1 MQHNVPYLNPHP
13 NNCVCPHV
21 GYQASFL
28 SPAPAHHAH
37 ASSQSAVTPQNP
49 PASAVPAAAKSV
61 KQEEEKEEEA
71 TKDEGVKE
79 SAEENERCTTTTPDT
94 PPLVSQP
101 CTNSSSLASPPSPP
115 LPPPAPPSCSLPPP
129 QSPTSTPLPA
139 SPSPPTSP
147 PSSATSSS
155 SSSSVESEDLKAA
168 TTATPGSSSIDEVV
182 PARTIHPPPRDSL
195 VGHSDDG
202 TASVT
207 PDAEESSS
215 TVEGFAASQ
224 EAAAQKPVDRINTA
238 ILGPSEVRRGLA
250 ESITER
256 NATIYKYNTKHVPVK
271 RAPRPRPSNKEDPIP
286 EGTKGDEATQHAEE
300 QGEAEA
306 TREEEEEAP
315 AEDEEQQEEQTK
327 ERVPTPEPYNPYVDF
342 VVSDV
347 DMPLVARLLR
357 NVEPNLLWTWTR
369 DSISFKHLS
378 REQVVNR
385 FPNTPFTTKY
395 GLCETL
401 QQLHWFSEA
410 AGVDTFVPRGY
421 CIGHEDERTAFIHD
435 YRLTACLNMLKWLTE
450 RHDTHGANAVAD
462 PHGEVPMKRVRQA
475 LGHVEQYIQSCCHDD
490 LDVPPPPSLRE
501 HEWVSLLA
509 AHHKIVH
516 NDRKIKVATPNQLQA
531 LVRDCES
538 ALERVVPFWPQ
549 LAMDGVRNLWIVKPG
564 AQSRGRGIFMMNNL
578 EEILALVQ
586 SPLIYETKYVVQKY
600 MERPLLI
607 HNTKFDI
614 RQWFLVTDW
623 NPLHVWVYRECYL
636 RFCSQQFDLTN
647 NNEAVHLSNNA
658 IQCKYLN
665 GERSGELPEENM
677 WDVHQFKDYLKGV
690 KKEGKWEEVIYPGM
704 RDALV
709 AAMLAAQV
717 EMDSFKHGFELF
729 GADFMLTEDLRP
741 WLIEINSSPCMAA
754 TTSVTRRMCAQCL
767 QDVIKVVVDYR
778 NNRTADTGLFELAYR
793 DSERSIPNPPYLGVN
808 LQVVG
813 RQIKKGPLRPEKRKS
828 KKVRPIERQVKPLS
842 LITLSLEE
850 GPNNTLHAQREP
862 AAREPSG
869 TISRHCSILDCRKYG
884 VGNTTSLPIFSNA
897 ESEAE
902 DEECRH
908 ARALLSPACDG
919 KHPKPLLPDVPL
931 AECDKKQN

>member
-1 MQHNVPYLNPHP
+1 MSLSIESEDFKTATAT
-13 NNCVCPHV
+13 V
-21 GYQASFL
+21 G
-28 SPAPAHHAH
+28 
-37 ASSQSAVTPQNP
+37 
-49 PASAVPAAAKSV
+49 
-61 KQEEEKEEEA
+61 
-71 TKDEGVKE
+71 
-79 SAEENERCTTTTPDT
+79 
-94 PPLVSQP
+94 
-101 CTNSSSLASPPSPP
+101 
-115 LPPPAPPSCSLPPP
+115 
-129 QSPTSTPLPA
+129 
-139 SPSPPTSP
+139 
-147 PSSATSSS
+147 
-155 SSSSVESEDLKAA
+155 SSSV
-168 TTATPGSSSIDEVV
+168 DEVV
-182 PARTIHPPPRDSL
+182 SDPYISPQARDTLTTSL
-195 VGHSDDG
+195 
-202 TASVT
+202 
-207 PDAEESSS
+207 PDAASSVSPVVEESSNTAERS
-215 TVEGFAASQ
+215 ATSQ
-224 EAAAQKPVDRINTA
+224 EAASVNQVDRINTA
-238 ILGPSEVRRGLA
+238 TLGPSEVRRGLA

-256 NATIYKYNTKHVPVK
+256 NATIYKYNTKHVPVRRVSRSK
-271 RAPRPRPSNKEDPIP
+271 PAGKEESVP
-286 EGTKGDEATQHAEE
+286 EGTTACEATEGEENEEESETVEE
-300 QGEAEA
+300 QEETAEA
-306 TREEEEEAP
+306 GEEESA
-315 AEDEEQQEEQTK
+315 K
-327 ERVPTPEPYNPYVDF
+327 EGVPTPEPYNPYVDF
-342 VVSDV
+342 EVSDV
-347 DMPLVARLLR
+347 DLPLVARLLR

-410 AGVDTFVPRGY
+410 SGVDTFVPRGY

-450 RHDTHGANAVAD
+450 RHDTHGSSAVSD
-462 PHGEVPMKRVRQA
+462 SHGEVPMKRMRQA

-490 LDVPPPPSLRE
+490 LDAPTPPSLRE
-501 HEWVSLLA
+501 HEWVALLA

-516 NDRKIKVATPNQLQA
+516 SDRKVKVATPNQLQA

-538 ALERVVPFWPQ
+538 ALERVLPFWPQ

-564 AQSRGRGIFMMNNL
+564 AQSRGRGIFMMNHL

-677 WDVHQFKDYLKGV
+677 WDVHQFKDYLRGV

-767 QDVIKVVVDYR
+767 QDVIKVVVDYK
-778 NNRTADTGLFELAYR
+778 NNKTADTGLFELAYR

-813 RQIKKGPLRPEKRKS
+813 RQIKKGPIRPEKRKT
-828 KKVRPIERQVKPLS
+828 KKTRPAERQVKALP

-862 AAREPSG
+862 AREPPG
-869 TISRHCSILDCRKYG
+869 AMTRHCSLLDCRKYANG
-884 VGNTTSLPIFSNA
+884 STISLPISSVA
-897 ESEAE
+897 ESSEVE
-902 DEECRH
+902 DEDCKQAKIFMSSSSETR
-908 ARALLSPACDG
+908 LS
-919 KHPKPLLPDVPL
+919 KPVFPDVLHATTTPDY
-931 AECDKKQN
+931 DKNRPRDVTEDRGGSQGPRTTVTPGRTYSDKAISSVGS

>member
-1 MQHNVPYLNPHP
+1 M
-13 NNCVCPHV
+13 
-21 GYQASFL
+21 
-28 SPAPAHHAH
+28 
-37 ASSQSAVTPQNP
+37 T
-49 PASAVPAAAKSV
+49 
-61 KQEEEKEEEA
+61 
-71 TKDEGVKE
+71 
-79 SAEENERCTTTTPDT
+79 
-94 PPLVSQP
+94 
-101 CTNSSSLASPPSPP
+101 
-115 LPPPAPPSCSLPPP
+115 
-129 QSPTSTPLPA
+129 
-139 SPSPPTSP
+139 
-147 PSSATSSS
+147 
-155 SSSSVESEDLKAA
+155 
-168 TTATPGSSSIDEVV
+168 
-182 PARTIHPPPRDSL
+182 
-195 VGHSDDG
+195 
-202 TASVT
+202 
-207 PDAEESSS
+207 
-215 TVEGFAASQ
+215 
-224 EAAAQKPVDRINTA
+224 
-238 ILGPSEVRRGLA
+238 
-250 ESITER
+250 
-256 NATIYKYNTKHVPVK
+256 
-271 RAPRPRPSNKEDPIP
+271 
-286 EGTKGDEATQHAEE
+286 
-300 QGEAEA
+300 
-306 TREEEEEAP
+306 
-315 AEDEEQQEEQTK
+315 
-327 ERVPTPEPYNPYVDF
+327 
-342 VVSDV
+342 
-347 DMPLVARLLR
+347 
-357 NVEPNLLWTWTR
+357 
-369 DSISFKHLS
+369 
-378 REQVVNR
+378 
-385 FPNTPFTTKY
+385 
-395 GLCETL
+395 
-401 QQLHWFSEA
+401 
-410 AGVDTFVPRGY
+410 VDTFVPRGY

-450 RHDTHGANAVAD
+450 RHDTHGVNAVAD

-516 NDRKIKVATPNQLQA
+516 NDRKIKVATPNQLQ
-531 LVRDCES
+531 
-538 ALERVVPFWPQ
+538 
-549 LAMDGVRNLWIVKPG
+549 
-564 AQSRGRGIFMMNNL
+564 
-578 EEILALVQ
+578 
-586 SPLIYETKYVVQKY
+586 
-600 MERPLLI
+600 
-607 HNTKFDI
+607 
-614 RQWFLVTDW
+614 
-623 NPLHVWVYRECYL
+623 
-636 RFCSQQFDLTN
+636 FDLTN

-677 WDVHQFKDYLKGV
+677 WDVHQFKDYLRGV

-828 KKVRPIERQVKPLS
+828 KKVRPAERQVKPLS

-850 GPNNTLHAQREP
+850 GPNNTLQAQREP
-862 AAREPSG
+862 AARESSG

-884 VGNTTSLPIFSNA
+884 AGNITSLPIFPNA

-908 ARALLSPACDG
+908 ARPLLNAGCDG
-919 KHPKPLLPDVPL
+919 KHSRPLLPDVSF